1 METNH
6 AYAATLNDMIF
17 EGRNKA
23 YGAYVL
29 RKLYNQHISQAVLYA
44 IALSLVFFSAPFLAN
59 KIFGKQAPYEKGI
72 ETPPI
77 CMLPVE
83 FPPVEEVKEAKPVAP
98 ATPSTPAAPTV
109 KNTTPKVV
117 EDTKKVTNEIPT
129 QEQLQTAN
137 SGLVTSD
144 GDGSGNLNN
153 PEIGSGTGT
162 GVGDG
167 PGTEAPP
174 AAPEVFVRVEQM
186 PEFAGGL
193 PKLMEF
199 IGKNLRYPRAAQ
211 ASGIEGTVVVS
222 FVVAATGDITD
233 VQVLKGLGYGTEEE
247 ALRVVHKLPRWK
259 PGYQNGRSVPV
270 RMTLPIRLELK

>member
-6 AYAATLNDMIF
+6 AYAATLDDMIF

-44 IALSLVFFSAPFLAN
+44 IALSLVFFSAPFLVN
-59 KIFGKQAPYEKGI
+59 KLFGKQAPARKVTENPTVCMTYVE
-72 ETPPI
+72 PPQ
-77 CMLPVE
+77 L
-83 FPPVEEVKEAKPVAP
+83 EEVKETKPTAP
-98 ATPSTPAAPTV
+98 AAPSPPTGPTV
-109 KNTTPKVV
+109 KNVTPKVV
-117 EDTKKVTNEIPT
+117 EDTRKVTDEIPT
-129 QEQLQTAN
+129 QEQLQTAS
-137 SGLVTSD
+137 SGLVTSEGN
-144 GDGSGNLNN
+144 GDGNLNN

-167 PGTEAPP
+167 AGLETAP
-174 AAPEVFVRVEQM
+174 AAPEIFVRVEQM

>member
-6 AYAATLNDMIF
+6 AYAATLDDMIF

-44 IALSLVFFSAPFLAN
+44 IALSLIFFSAPFLAN
-59 KIFGKQAPYEKGI
+59 KLLKKAAVVANQSEKKEEGKWVDIK
-72 ETPPI
+72 
-77 CMLPVE
+77 
-83 FPPVEEVKEAKPVAP
+83 FPPVEEIKEMKGVQ
-98 ATPSTPAAPTV
+98 PAASKSTGPTV
-109 KNTTPKVV
+109 KNTTPKIV
-117 EDTKKVTNEIPT
+117 EDTKPVTDEIPT
-129 QEQLQTAN
+129 QEQLQTAS
-137 SGLVTSD
+137 SGLVTSEGN
-144 GDGSGNLNN
+144 GDGNLNN
-153 PEIGSGTGT
+153 PEIGAGTGT
-162 GVGDG
+162 GPADG
-167 PGTEAPP
+167 NGLE
-174 AAPEVFVRVEQM
+174 AAPVEQAIFMSVEQM

-211 ASGIEGTVVVS
+211 TSGIEGTVVVS
-222 FVVAATGDITD
+222 FVVGATGDITD

-247 ALRVVHKLPRWK
+247 AMRVVQKLPRWK
-259 PGYQNGRSVPV
+259 PGYQNGRTVPV